1 MRGPSRRL
9 AWTMVLALGL
19 LGSGTAAAREKTRTQ
34 YTGVVNL
41 NEATEEE
48 LDRLPGVGSK
58 AAQRILAQR
67 AKRRFQR
74 PEELV
79 KVKGFGKKKF
89 QKLKPF
95 LTVTGPSTLTR
106 ATARAEAS
114 PQKPAK

>member
-1 MRGPSRRL
+1 VRGPARRM
-9 AWTMVLALGL
+9 AWGVVLGLGL
-19 LGSGTAAAREKTRTQ
+19 LSAGVAEARGKARTQ

-48 LDRLPGVGSK
+48 LDRLPGVGMK
-58 AAQRILAQR
+58 AVQRILEQR

-89 QKLKPF
+89 LKLKPF
-95 LTVTGPSTLTR
+95 LTVTGPSTLTEQK
-106 ATARAEAS
+106 AGAE
-114 PQKPAK
+114 PPPPKPKG